1 MTLRRLLAGTA
12 AIIAT
17 LFVLAGPAQAQ
28 GSYPVVRG
36 DATVSATTVT
46 VGGTVTVSGGGFSS
60 DCQVVLTVRVGNR
73 VYITQTLTPNGSGD
87 VSADVRLT
95 RTGRNVIELTGCQAN
110 GATRVLDAR
119 VTVRGAG
126 AGSGLPGGGAGLP
139 NTGADLTSLYA
150 GIGLLAAGGLLV
162 MVTRQRRKVLV

>member
-1 MTLRRLLAGTA
+1 MAGTA
-12 AIIAT
+12 AIFAT
-17 LFVLAGPAQAQ
+17 LFVLAGPAQA
-28 GSYPVVRG
+28 GATYPVVRG

-60 DCQVVLTVRVGNR
+60 DCPVVLTVRVGNKI
-73 VYITQTLTPNGSGD
+73 YITRTLTPNGSGN
-87 VSADVRLT
+87 VSARVKLT
-95 RTGRNVIELTGCQAN
+95 RTGRNVIELTGCEAN
-110 GATRVLDAR
+110 GATRVLSAR

-126 AGSGLPGGGAGLP
+126 AGSGLP
-139 NTGADLTSLYA
+139 NTGGDLTSLYA

>member
-28 GSYPVVRG
+28 GTYPVVRG

-60 DCQVVLTVRVGNR
+60 DCPVILTVRVGNK
-73 VYITQTLTPNGSGD
+73 VYITQTLTPDGSGN
-87 VSADVRLT
+87 VSADVKLT

-110 GATRVLDAR
+110 GATRVLSAR

-126 AGSGLPGGGAGLP
+126 AGSGLPSTGG
-139 NTGADLTSLYA
+139 DLTSLYA

>member
-1 MTLRRLLAGTA
+1 MTLRRLLAGMA

-17 LFVLAGPAQAQ
+17 LFAFAGPAQA
-28 GSYPVVRG
+28 GAVYPVVRG

-46 VGGTVTVSGGGFSS
+46 VGGSVTVSGEGFA
-60 DCQVVLTVRVGNR
+60 DNCPVVLTVRVGNK
-73 VYITQTLTPNGSGD
+73 VYITQTLTPDGGN
-87 VSADVRLT
+87 VIATVKLT

-110 GATRVLDAR
+110 GATRVLSAR

-126 AGSGLPGGGAGLP
+126 AGSGLP

-150 GIGLLAAGGLLV
+150 GFGLLAAGGLLV
-162 MVTRQRRKVLV
+162 MVTRQRRKVLA

>member
-1 MTLRRLLAGTA
+1 VTLRRLLAGTA

-60 DCQVVLTVRVGNR
+60 DCPVVLTVRVGNTPP
-73 VYITQTLTPNGSGD
+73 YITQALTPNGSGN
-87 VSADVRLT
+87 VSADVTLT
-95 RTGRNVIELTGCQAN
+95 RTGRNVIELTGCQDD
-110 GATRVLDAR
+110 GATRVLSAR
-119 VTVRGAG
+119 VIVRGAG
-126 AGSGLPGGGAGLP
+126 AGSGLPSTGG
-139 NTGADLTSLYA
+139 DLTSLYA

>member
-1 MTLRRLLAGTA
+1 VTLRRLLAGTA

-17 LFVLAGPAQAQ
+17 LFVLAGPAQA
-28 GSYPVVRG
+28 GTYPVVRG

-60 DCQVVLTVRVGNR
+60 DCPVVLTVRVGNQ
-73 VYITQTLTPNGSGD
+73 VYITETLTPDSSGN

-95 RTGRNVIELTGCQAN
+95 RTGRNVLELTGCQDN

-126 AGSGLPGGGAGLP
+126 AGSGLPSTGG
-139 NTGADLTSLYA
+139 DLTTLYA

>member
-1 MTLRRLLAGTA
+1 MTLRRLLAGMA

-17 LFVLAGPAQAQ
+17 LFAFAGPAQA
-28 GSYPVVRG
+28 GAVYPVVRG

-46 VGGTVTVSGGGFSS
+46 VGGSVTVSGGGFSAA
-60 DCQVVLTVRVGNR
+60 DCPVILTVRVGNK
-73 VYITQTLTPNGSGD
+73 VYITQTLTPDSDGN
-87 VSADVRLT
+87 VSATVKLT

-110 GATRVLDAR
+110 GATRVLSAR

-126 AGSGLPGGGAGLP
+126 AGSGLP
-139 NTGADLTSLYA
+139 NTGVDLTSLYA
-150 GIGLLAAGGLLV
+150 GFGLLAAGALLV

>member
-28 GSYPVVRG
+28 GTYPVVRG

-46 VGGTVTVSGGGFSS
+46 VGGTVTVSGGGFST
-60 DCQVVLTVRVGNR
+60 DCPVVLTVRVGNQ
-73 VYITQTLTPNGSGD
+73 VYITRTLTPDSGGN
-87 VSADVRLT
+87 VSATVKLT
-95 RTGRNVIELTGCQAN
+95 RTGSNVVELTGCQAN
-110 GATRVLDAR
+110 GATRVLSAR

-126 AGSGLPGGGAGLP
+126 VGSGLP

-150 GIGLLAAGGLLV
+150 GFGLLAAGALLV
-162 MVTRQRRKVLV
+162 MVTHQRRKVLV